1 MMAENKDVE
10 TGETTAAPED
20 QANATP
26 AESGAPEQ
34 APEAAEAAPAPAE
47 SQPAEAP
54 AEAQAEAA
62 APEGEAQAEAAAAP
76 AEGEAQAEGDDDKS
90 QVESSRPELPENDM
104 SFAEMFELA
113 EKQSAERRKQDK
125 EKIGGDIRPGQV
137 VFAKIVSI
145 AGDNVFLDIG
155 AKAEGVISKQ
165 ELLEEDGE
173 FKLTEGDKVE
183 ARVRKFEGGVVML
196 SKVLPH
202 QSLRNREELR
212 EAFRT
217 GMPVEGR
224 VAEKNKGGYDVTIAG
239 MRAFCPNSQI
249 DMRAGPA
256 ENYIGRKYPFRITE
270 FKQDGKNIVVS
281 RRVLLAEE
289 NKKRAEAVL
298 ANLNAGDLVYGK
310 VTTLKDYGAFVDIG
324 GIEGLV
330 HLSELTHGHINK
342 PKDFLQVGQDVQAKV
357 LKIEDGKGDTKKIS
371 LSMKAL
377 EADPWAAA
385 KESLKEGQKVK
396 GKVARIQAFGAF
408 VEILPG
414 VDGLIHVSNLSNEKR
429 VKDPKEIVK
438 EGDEVEATVVSIDWN
453 KRRIGLSLVKTPQ
466 ELANEL
472 KRGKGTTVLEGKID
486 RIESFG
492 LFVKL
497 PNGGRGLV
505 PAAETGTQRGSDLK
519 KEFNSGDTVKVLV
532 LDADAKSGRIRLS
545 IRQAKEAEERAEF
558 AGYLNQNNEK
568 GKGLGTLGDLLKA
581 KLGDKLSEISK
592 N

>member
-10 TGETTAAPED
+10 TGETTAAPE
-20 QANATP
+20 AAAP
-26 AESGAPEQ
+26 AAPE
-34 APEAAEAAPAPAE
+34 APAPAAEAAAEAAPPPEEAKVEPA
-47 SQPAEAP
+47 ADEAK
-54 AEAQAEAA
+54 
-62 APEGEAQAEAAAAP
+62 
-76 AEGEAQAEGDDDKS
+76 AEGEGGEAPVEAKAEGAEATAEGDDD
-90 QVESSRPELPENDM
+90 VAHSSRPELPENDM

-217 GMPVEGR
+217 HMPVEGR
-224 VAEKNKGGYDVTIAG
+224 VTEKNKGGYDVTIAG

-281 RRVLLAEE
+281 RRALLVEE

-298 ANLNAGDLVYGK
+298 ANLNAGDIVYGK

-330 HLSELTHGHINK
+330 HLSEITHGHIHK
-342 PKDFLQVGQDVQAKV
+342 PKDTLQVGQDVQAKV

-385 KESLKEGQKVK
+385 KETLKEGQKVT
-396 GKVARIQAFGAF
+396 GKIARIQAFGAF

-414 VDGLIHVSNLSNEKR
+414 VDGLIHISNMTNER
-429 VKDPKEIVK
+429 RIKDPRDVVK
-438 EGDEVEATVVSIDWN
+438 EGDEVEATVVSLDWN

-472 KRGKGTTVLEGKID
+472 KRGKGQTVLEGTID
-486 RIESFG
+486 RIEGFG

-505 PAAETGTQRGSDLK
+505 PAAETGTSRGADLK
-519 KEFNSGDTVKVLV
+519 KEFNQGDTVKVLV

-581 KLGDKLSEISK
+581 KLGDKFSEISK

>member
-1 MMAENKDVE
+1 MIPMMAENKDAE
-10 TGETTAAPED
+10 TGETTAAPE
-20 QANATP
+20 AEVATP
-26 AESGAPEQ
+26 AA
-34 APEAAEAAPAPAE
+34 APEASAPAMEAAEQSEGA
-47 SQPAEAP
+47 PAEAP
-54 AEAQAEAA
+54 SEAA
-62 APEGEAQAEAAAAP
+62 ATEAASEAK
-76 AEGEAQAEGDDDKS
+76 AEGEAEDDAS
-90 QVESSRPELPENDM
+90 ARPELAETDM

-113 EKQSAERRKQDK
+113 EKQSAERRKSDK

-155 AKAEGVISKQ
+155 AKAEGVITKQ
-165 ELLEEDGE
+165 ELLDDNGE

-183 ARVRKFEGGVVML
+183 ARVRKFEGGVVIL
-196 SKVLPH
+196 CKVLPH

-217 GMPVEGR
+217 QMAVEGR
-224 VAEKNKGGYDVTIAG
+224 VADKNKGGFDVTVGG

-249 DMRAGPA
+249 DLRPGAA
-256 ENYIGRKYPFRITE
+256 DNYIGRKYPFRITE

-281 RRVLLAEE
+281 RRVLLVEE
-289 NKKRAEAVL
+289 NKKKAEAIL
-298 ANLNAGDLVYGK
+298 ANLEVGGLVYGK
-310 VTTLKDYGAFVDIG
+310 VTTIKDYGAFVDIG
-324 GIEGLV
+324 GLEGLV
-330 HLSELTHGHINK
+330 HLSELTHSHINK
-342 PKDFLQVGQDVQAKV
+342 PKDILQIGQDVQVKV
-357 LKIEDGKGDTKKIS
+357 LKIEEGKGDTKKIS

-385 KESLKEGQKVK
+385 KEALKEGQKVT
-396 GKVARIQAFGAF
+396 GKVARIQNFGAF
-408 VEILPG
+408 VEVMPG
-414 VDGLIHVSNLSNEKR
+414 VDGLIHISNMTNER
-429 VKDPKEIVK
+429 RLKDPRDVLK
-438 EGDEVEATVVSIDWN
+438 EGDEVEATVVTIDWN
-453 KRRIGLSLVKTPQ
+453 KRRIGLSLVKSPQ

-472 KRGKGTTVLEGKID
+472 KRGKGQTVLEGKVD
-486 RIESFG
+486 RIEGFG

-505 PAAETGTQRGSDLK
+505 PAAETGTNRGADLK
-519 KEFNSGDTVKVLV
+519 KEFNAGDTVKVLV

-545 IRQAKEAEERAEF
+545 IRAAKEAEERAEF

-581 KLGDKLSEISK
+581 KLGDKFSEISK